1 MQTPVTLLL
10 DQSSY
15 MVYRTLPYGFKS
27 SAYLSFFENY
37 IVDSYVLIFTMH
49 DSLIS
54 ELETSCY
61 EVRKAELVLY
71 IVYPFFKRLTP

>member
-1 MQTPVTLLL
+1 MVLKAVHIYHSLRIV
-10 DQSSY
+10 SS
-15 MVYRTLPYGFKS
+15 
-27 SAYLSFFENY
+27 Y

-49 DSLIS
+49 DSLIG

-71 IVYPFFKRLTP
+71 IVYPFFKRLTPEDFKNVFFGQFSILSI